1 MHNQKVYNLGVVEKG
16 TPKLYDEIDL
26 RPEDLRAFESIDE
39 IWDKQREYEELL
51 FSIEKLDLD
60 ILDMVKRKEMR
71 AKDGLKS
78 VVIIDQ
84 SHEKVKD
91 AIRLLQKEK
100 ERITEVQ
107 VFRERDLAGI
117 YNVEKLGN
125 LEKELVSK
133 IKTLEE
139 SGTASK
145 ALLLEHEK
153 LLEEVRLLKERRSTV
168 DKFTLAVY
176 DLDGELHIL
185 GHVDKKG
192 KATFLDEIDFKP
204 QQLRALTVS
213 DVLDK
218 KNNYLWFQT
227 QIQDYDR
234 GLREMLKNGD
244 VTKSTAIGANQILD
258 RAILDT
264 RKALATLDKEIERII
279 DVQRIRFLDLRFL
292 YSKDNL
298 RELEVTVTSALG
310 ALEESGTASKG
321 LLSEYKKLLEQVRL
335 AQKPETFYDYYM
347 RTAYHT
353 VSTSRFITNLKTV
366 FSPSEMV
373 KLREEAMKDAA
384 KLDEIEKR
392 LMLKGDA
399 NALRRAQRAKENS
412 NLFLYLI
419 NSTKRAVEE
428 RLDGFAVTRSL
439 LKKEDRLSESFTIDE
454 LRRLQRDVEKDIEFL
469 SQVGTEKHILSLN
482 KQLLDQIK
490 SSMTKPA
497 PMEGNFAVIETGI
510 QSDQFLQGV
519 IIERTSLSKLKEL
532 GNEGKNLLK
541 ALRDEEEEIV
551 EQFHR
556 RQINVNEAVDLL
568 VKNDFK
574 QRRLK
579 YKLDVLW
586 KYIEANK

>member
-1 MHNQKVYNLGVVEKG
+1 
-16 TPKLYDEIDL
+16 
-26 RPEDLRAFESIDE
+26 
-39 IWDKQREYEELL
+39 
-51 FSIEKLDLD
+51 
-60 ILDMVKRKEMR
+60 
-71 AKDGLKS
+71 
-78 VVIIDQ
+78 
-84 SHEKVKD
+84 
-91 AIRLLQKEK
+91 
-100 ERITEVQ
+100 
-107 VFRERDLAGI
+107 
-117 YNVEKLGN
+117 
-125 LEKELVSK
+125 
-133 IKTLEE
+133 
-139 SGTASK
+139 
-145 ALLLEHEK
+145 
-153 LLEEVRLLKERRSTV
+153 
-168 DKFTLAVY
+168 
-176 DLDGELHIL
+176 
-185 GHVDKKG
+185 
-192 KATFLDEIDFKP
+192 
-204 QQLRALTVS
+204 
-213 DVLDK
+213 
-218 KNNYLWFQT
+218 
-227 QIQDYDR
+227 
-234 GLREMLKNGD
+234 
-244 VTKSTAIGANQILD
+244 
-258 RAILDT
+258 
-264 RKALATLDKEIERII
+264 
-279 DVQRIRFLDLRFL
+279 
-292 YSKDNL
+292 
-298 RELEVTVTSALG
+298 
-310 ALEESGTASKG
+310 
-321 LLSEYKKLLEQVRL
+321 
-335 AQKPETFYDYYM
+335 
-347 RTAYHT
+347 
-353 VSTSRFITNLKTV
+353 
-366 FSPSEMV
+366 
-373 KLREEAMKDAA
+373 MKDAA

-454 LRRLQRDVEKDIEFL
+454 LRRLQRDVEKDLEFL